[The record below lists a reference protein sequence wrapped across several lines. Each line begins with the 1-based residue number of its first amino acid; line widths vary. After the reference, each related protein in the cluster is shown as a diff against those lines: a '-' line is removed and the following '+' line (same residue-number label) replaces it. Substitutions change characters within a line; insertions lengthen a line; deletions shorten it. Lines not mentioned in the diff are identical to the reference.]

1 MKKFVS
7 LGFALVMCLAL
18 MIPAIATEETFETEN
33 SALVPTVEV
42 ELPSS
47 GLVILNPYGM
57 QYTGNAMDGIAA
69 NATSQILSNIFAL
82 TNKTKGAPLKVTT
95 TVTAVA
101 EGNASLDPTNT
112 SIASTDKANS
122 VILSLTYSIKGSAT
136 ALSTTATEKKTLQL
150 TGSEQNLQDKDGK
163 DIVLAAATESANT
176 YLTFQFSGSANTHP
190 ETPWT
195 EDDTVGATFVFTF
208 EPTTETVTTA
218 LSAGS

>member
-1 MKKFVS
+1 MKKLTA
-7 LGFALVMCLAL
+7 LGLALVMCLAL

-47 GLVILNPYGM
+47 GVVILNPYGM
-57 QYTGNAMDGIAA
+57 TYTGTAMDGIAA
-69 NATSQILSNIFAL
+69 NATTQILSNIFAL
-82 TNKTKGAPLKVTT
+82 TNKTKGAKLKVKT

-101 EGNASLDPTNT
+101 EGNAALDGTNAT
-112 SIASTDKANS
+112 IASTDTANT
-122 VILSLTYSIKGSAT
+122 VILSLTYSIKGTAT
-136 ALSTTATEKKTLQL
+136 ALSSTATEKKTLQL
-150 TGSEQNLQDKDGK
+150 TGSEQELKDKDSK
-163 DIVLAAATESANT
+163 DIVLAAATDSANT

-208 EPTTETVTTA
+208 EPTTDDATTA
-218 LSAGS
+218 LSAAA